1 MEDARDSAL
10 VREMLDQFEIEKLL
24 KRYASALDLRQYE
37 RLDAC
42 FTPDAWID
50 YVAAGGIAGRYPEIM
65 RGLRAV
71 LAPIVVMHHFIS
83 TVELELDGDRASGRT
98 YTLNVNG
105 IRDAQGELRHMVVG
119 AIYVDRFERRPEGW
133 RIAERTERRLCTL
146 GHVFG
151 PES

>member
-1 MEDARDSAL
+1 MGDERDSARL
-10 VREMLDQFEIEKLL
+10 REMLDQFAIEKIL
-24 KRYASALDLRQYE
+24 KRYASALDLKQYD

-50 YVAAGGIAGRYPEIM
+50 YVAAGGIAGRYPEIK
-65 RGLRAV
+65 RWLREV
-71 LAPIVVMHHFIS
+71 LDPIAEMQHFI
-83 TVELELDGDRASGRT
+83 TNVELDIDGDAATGQT

-105 IRDAQGELRHMVVG
+105 IRDAKGELRHMVVG
-119 AIYVDRFERRPEGW
+119 AIYVDRFERRAEGW
-133 RIAERTERRLCTL
+133 RIAERTERRLCTM